1 MNDPIEWGR
10 QFAKT
15 VKEHIQSSI
24 ESLRREL
31 ITALEKQSKEIEQL
45 KSRQPEK
52 GEKGDSVTVDDLR
65 PVVKDLVASAVE
77 ELPKPKDGEH
87 GKSVSVDDVMPAL
100 LQAVD
105 SIPRPKDYDPEVL
118 RKAVEESVAA
128 IPKPK
133 DGTSVSLDD
142 VLPPLLEAV
151 DRLPRPSNGK
161 DYDPEVLHKAVQDAV
176 DALPRPKDGE
186 AGVSVTLEDVRP
198 LVDEGIAKAVAAI
211 AKPRDGVDG
220 KSVTAEEVFQVYQRE
235 FSQWALG
242 FERHAQDLFQRAVEK
257 IPVPKDGAD
266 GLGFDDMTVLH
277 DGERSFTLRFV
288 RGEQVKEFP
297 FVLPIVIDRG
307 YHKDG
312 NSYAQGDGVTHGGS
326 YWIAQKATQEKP
338 EIGNVDWR
346 LAVKKGRDG
355 KNYSPPVDTPRPPIK
370 VGASN

>member
-31 ITALEKQSKEIEQL
+31 ISALEKQSKEIEQL
-45 KSRQPEK
+45 KSREPQK
-52 GEKGDSVTVDDLR
+52 GDKGDSVTVDDLR
-65 PVVKDLVASAVE
+65 PMVKDLVAAAVE
-77 ELPKPKDGEH
+77 TLPKPKDGEN
-87 GKSVSVDDVMPAL
+87 GVSVTVDDVMPAL

-105 SIPRPKDYDPEVL
+105 AIPRPKDYDPEVL
-118 RKAVEESVAA
+118 QKAVHDAVAA

-133 DGTSVSLDD
+133 DGMSVGIDD
-142 VLPPLLEAV
+142 VMPALLQAV
-151 DRLPRPSNGK
+151 DAIPRPANGK

-176 DALPRPKDGE
+176 AALPRPKDGE
-186 AGVSVTLEDVRP
+186 DGVSITLDDVRP

-211 AKPRDGVDG
+211 PKPRDGVDG
-220 KSVTAEEVFQVYQRE
+220 KSVTAEEVFRVYQRE

-242 FERHAQDLFQRAVEK
+242 FERHAQELFQRAVEK

-338 EIGNVDWR
+338 EIGNSDWR

-355 KNYSPPVDTPRPPIK
+355 KNYSPPVDAPRLPLK